1 MTLQPAAAL
10 LAALT
15 LTASLNLH
23 ADTLLPWRKVT
34 ILFSPKT
41 RLFVEGVDKKR
52 YEIRGGARQHFLDDE
67 KGGPVV
73 NVCKGR
79 VSGDQLSL
87 RCDRKG
93 GLRGSAKPIPWWWRY
108 KAKIEGDNVIID
120 AVSQKDGVF
129 ESGEE
134 IEAHFRGEIDYA
146 F

>member
-1 MTLQPAAAL
+1 MTLQATAAL
-10 LAALT
+10 LAVLT

-23 ADTLLPWRKVT
+23 ADPLLPWRKIP

-41 RLFVEGVDKKR
+41 RLFVAGADNKR
-52 YEIRGGARQHFLDDE
+52 HELRGGARQYFLNDE

-79 VSGDQLSL
+79 VSGDQLRL

-93 GLRGSAKPIPWWWRY
+93 GFRYAAKPIPWWWNY
-108 KAKIEGDNVIID
+108 KAKIEGDNVIIY
-120 AVSQKDGVF
+120 AVSDKDGVF
-129 ESGEE
+129 ESGEA
-134 IEAHFRGEIDYA
+134 IEAHFRDSIDYA